1 MARTK
6 GQLNFS
12 ANIEVKKQAALD
24 ARTVV
29 ATVADLTTAAT
40 WQDSDGAVWLYDGLV
55 VAVSSTGELW
65 MLTDKDNYT
74 QTASWKR
81 IDGGGVEAGVESV
94 TSGSGAIEV
103 GGTTAKP
110 TVGLKLD
117 GTGNVKLT
125 QAASGLK
132 AEYKPIATQLAELV
146 KDGDQVLHVETTGQQ
161 DPAKLAVTIGLD
173 YNSGTKKITL
183 TGINDAVIAE
193 IDAADFI
200 KDGMVQS
207 VELEGNNLV
216 ITFNTDAGAEPISVD
231 LSKFLD
237 VYTAGNGITI
247 SGKSIAVKPYMGLVA
262 DSNGVAVNINSGDKY
277 LGFNAG
283 ALVSKGIDEAIET
296 AVSQALTWTDVGE

>member
-65 MLTDKDNYT
+65 MLTDADNYT

-81 IDGGGVEAGVESV
+81 IDGGGVEAGVASV

-103 GGTTAKP
+103 GGTTANP
-110 TVGLKLD
+110 TIGLKLD
-117 GTGNVKLT
+117 GTGDIIVLSQSEN
-125 QAASGLK
+125 GLK
-132 AEYKPIATQLAELV
+132 ADLPQNDYFIEKIINPDDKVLYTGRKTSGIDQGQYAISTQL
-146 KDGDQVLHVETTGQQ
+146 
-161 DPAKLAVTIGLD
+161 GLTYD
-173 YNSGTKKITL
+173 SGTKKIKL
-183 TGINDAVIAE
+183 TGVSGATVAEVDAT
-193 IDAADFI
+193 DFI

-216 ITFNTDAGAEPISVD
+216 ITFNTDAGKDVVTVD
-231 LSKFLD
+231 LSKFID
-237 VYTAGNGITI
+237 VYTAGNGIAI
-247 SGKSIAVKPYMGLVA
+247 SGKAISAKVDTA
-262 DSNGVAVNINSGDKY
+262 SENY
-277 LGFNAG
+277 LTVGAAG
-283 ALVSKGIDEAIET
+283 IKLSGIDAAIEAAIT
-296 AVSQALTWTDVGE
+296 EALSWHEA

>member
-29 ATVADLTTAAT
+29 ATVADLTTPAT

-103 GGTTAKP
+103 GGTEKAP
-110 TVGLKLD
+110 TISLKLD
-117 GTGNVKLT
+117 NTGAIIVLSQSEN
-125 QAASGLK
+125 GLK
-132 AEYKPIATQLAELV
+132 ADLPQNEYFIEKIINPDD
-146 KDGDQVLHVETTGQQ
+146 KVLGVGRQSSGIYQGQY
-161 DPAKLAVTIGLD
+161 AISSTLGLTYD
-173 YNSGTKKITL
+173 NGTKKINL
-183 TGINDAVIAE
+183 TGKGNAVIAT
-193 IDAADFI
+193 IDATDFI

-237 VYTAGNGITI
+237 VYTAGNGIAI
-247 SGKSIAVKPYMGLVA
+247 SGKAISAKVDTA
-262 DSNGVAVNINSGDKY
+262 TEKY
-277 LGFNAG
+277 LTVGAAG
-283 ALVSKGIDEAIET
+283 IKLSGVDAAIEAAIT
-296 AVSQALTWTDVGE
+296 EALSWHEA

>member
-103 GGTTAKP
+103 GGTEKAP
-110 TVGLKLD
+110 TISLKLD
-117 GTGNVKLT
+117 NTGAISFI
-125 QAASGLK
+125 QSASGLK
-132 AEYKPIATQLAELV
+132 ASLNSTAGSQLIDEVDKVLGISPSSGLYATV
-146 KDGDQVLHVETTGQQ
+146 
-161 DPAKLAVTIGLD
+161 GLTYD
-173 YNSGTKKITL
+173 SAGKKIKL
-183 TGINDAVIAE
+183 TGKDSSVLAS
-193 IDAADFI
+193 IDATDFI
-200 KDGMVQS
+200 KDGMVQD
-207 VELEGNNLV
+207 VKLEGNNL
-216 ITFNTDAGAEPISVD
+216 IFTFNTDAGTEEITVD
-231 LSKFLD
+231 LSKFID
-237 VYTAGNGITI
+237 VYEAGGGIVI
-247 SGKSIAVKPYMGLVA
+247 SGKTIAVKVGA
-262 DSNGVAVNINSGDKY
+262 GDKY
-277 LGFNAG
+277 LINKSG
-283 ALVSKGIDEAIET
+283 ALYSQGIDEAIEAAIT
-296 AVSQALTWTDVGE
+296 EALSWHEA

>member
-103 GGTTAKP
+103 GGTAKAP
-110 TVGLKLD
+110 TISLKLD
-117 GTGNVKLT
+117 NTGAISFI
-125 QAASGLK
+125 QSASGLK
-132 AEYKPIATQLAELV
+132 ASLNSTAGSQLIDEVDKVLGISPSSGLYATVGLAY
-146 KDGDQVLHVETTGQQ
+146 D
-161 DPAKLAVTIGLD
+161 
-173 YNSGTKKITL
+173 SGTKKIKL
-183 TGINDAVIAE
+183 TGKDSAVLAS
-193 IDAADFI
+193 IDATDFI
-200 KDGMVQS
+200 KDGMVQD
-207 VELEGNNLV
+207 VKLEGNNL
-216 ITFNTDAGAEPISVD
+216 IFTFNTDAGTEEITVD
-231 LSKFLD
+231 LSKFID
-237 VYTAGNGITI
+237 VYEAGGGIVI
-247 SGKSIAVKPYMGLVA
+247 SGKTIAVKVGA
-262 DSNGVAVNINSGDKY
+262 GDKY
-277 LGFNAG
+277 LINKSG
-283 ALVSKGIDEAIET
+283 ALYSQGIDEAIEAAIT
-296 AVSQALTWTDVGE
+296 EALSWHEA

>member
-65 MLTDKDNYT
+65 MLTDADNYT

-81 IDGGGVEAGVESV
+81 IDGGGVEAGVASV

-103 GGTTAKP
+103 GGTANDP
-110 TVGLKLD
+110 TISLKLD
-117 GTGNVKLT
+117 GKGGIINLS
-125 QAASGLK
+125 QGEDGLK
-132 AEYKPIATQLAELV
+132 ADIGMTPEEVEPLIVTGDKVLTVGRHSTGTYQGRYGISTQL
-146 KDGDQVLHVETTGQQ
+146 
-161 DPAKLAVTIGLD
+161 GLTYD
-173 YNSGTKKITL
+173 SGTKKIKL
-183 TGINDAVIAE
+183 TGVGGATVAEVDAT
-193 IDAADFI
+193 DFI

-216 ITFNTDAGAEPISVD
+216 FTFNTDAGKDVVTVD
-231 LSKFLD
+231 LSKFID
-237 VYTAGNGITI
+237 VYTAGNGIAI
-247 SGKSIAVKPYMGLVA
+247 SGKAISAKVDTASENYLTVGT
-262 DSNGVAVNINSGDKY
+262 SGIK
-277 LGFNAG
+277 L
-283 ALVSKGIDEAIET
+283 SGIDAAIEAAIT
-296 AVSQALTWTDVGE
+296 EALSWHEA